1 MTSRRWIEVLPEYLA
16 LAAILII
23 SSGWCLT
30 AARHLGATF
39 DEPLYLRA
47 GLAFWHNAGGN
58 DLVLLR
64 GTMPLPQD
72 VEALFL
78 RIAEHIRG
86 APWNP
91 QLDIPQ
97 MLPVAREGALVF
109 WWILLIYA
117 WKTGKLIGGMGGG
130 LLAAAL
136 IAIEP
141 IMLGHASLATTDIA
155 VTAFVVTTNFYFAV
169 GRNSNWTRRIGIPSL
184 CCGLAI
190 LSKASGLAFSALCM
204 LATEVERLWPPDKW
218 PDSPVPVTVS
228 AWIEGWRDRLQPF
241 WHDLRQIIGIGL
253 LITIV
258 YCGSGWHPQ
267 GSFVAWAKTLP
278 PQSASGAVML
288 WLAENLR
295 IFNNA
300 ISGLVYQFKHNMHG
314 QPAYLL
320 GRVQSS
326 FWYYYPLAL
335 TIKLSIPI
343 FVIALTL
350 VCLRVQ
356 ALRNCAMAA
365 ACALLAFSVLL
376 RLQIGVRLVLPLVAF
391 LIIGIAAALA
401 NARQV
406 FGPGLKSRLLTA
418 EVLLALVWTGV
429 GALRIWPQG
438 ICYTNALWGGTSRG
452 YLYLSDSNYDWG
464 QGVPDLERWQRSR
477 GLKRIA
483 VLYFGTDPR
492 VTDKGFSAIT
502 LQDFSA
508 AKPPLIARQERLR
521 YLAVGTTLAYGSY
534 YDAAELRKLTPVAR
548 TQTFLIYDL
557 DPLATKTPNTAPR
570 RHFNS
575 RCSEVPRIRPKSRAA
590 LVSPRLVIRSTGMAP
605 WCMPHAR
612 AP

>member
-1 MTSRRWIEVLPEYLA
+1 MTYRRWIEVLPQYLA

-23 SSGWCLT
+23 SSIWCVT

-72 VEALFL
+72 VDALFL
-78 RIAEHIRG
+78 RIAEYIRG

-91 QLDIPQ
+91 QQDIPQ
-97 MLPVAREGALVF
+97 MLPIARGGTLVF

-117 WKTGKLIGGMGGG
+117 WKTGKLIGGSGGG

-155 VTAFVVTTNFYFAV
+155 VTAFVVTTNFYFTV
-169 GRNSNWTRRIGIPSL
+169 GRNANWRRRVGIPSL

-190 LSKASGLAFSALCM
+190 LSKASGLVFTALCM
-204 LATEVERLWPPDKW
+204 LAVEVERVCQAERPDTL
-218 PDSPVPVTVS
+218 VPGTIS
-228 AWIEGWRDRLQPF
+228 AWIEVMRARLRPF
-241 WHDLRQIIGIGL
+241 WRDLRQIIGIGL

-278 PQSASGAVML
+278 PQSMLGAVTL

-300 ISGLVYQFKHNMHG
+300 ISGLVYQFKHNMHA
-314 QPAYLL
+314 QPTYLL
-320 GRVQSS
+320 GRVKSS

-343 FVIALTL
+343 FVIALTI

-365 ACALLAFSVLL
+365 AAALLAFSVLM
-376 RLQIGVRLVLPLVAF
+376 RLQIGIRLVLPLVAF

-401 NARQV
+401 NARQG
-406 FGPGLKSRLLTA
+406 FGPGWRSRLLAA
-418 EVLLALVWTGV
+418 EVLLALVWTGA
-429 GALRIWPQG
+429 GALRIWPEG
-438 ICYTNALWGGTSRG
+438 ICYTNALWGGTPRG

-464 QGVPDLERWQRSR
+464 QGIPDLEQWQRSR
-477 GLKRIA
+477 GLERIA

-492 VTDKGFSAIT
+492 ISDKGFSAIT
-502 LQDFSA
+502 LRELYA
-508 AKPPLIARQERLR
+508 VKPLVIARQERLR

-534 YDAAELRKLTPVAR
+534 YDASELPHADAR
-548 TQTFLIYDL
+548 RQDANVFDL
-557 DPLATKTPNTAPR
+557 RSGSLGNQNTKQSPGR
-570 RHFNS
+570 RHSNS
-575 RCSEVPRIRPKSRAA
+575 RLRGPAGP
-590 LVSPRLVIRSTGMAP
+590 
-605 WCMPHAR
+605 AR
-612 AP
+612 APAWVKRRLAIQADQRRRAHRARSLTAG